1 MIFLQFCT
9 FALLLVQGVRDWKT
23 GYVTTWPPLFWAL
36 GLALFCGL
44 RGDLLTLSC
53 ALALAALC
61 CALCLLG
68 LLGWGDVALMAGIV
82 LSAPQ
87 GQGLLPLG
95 LGWVIG
101 GLWALVALAL
111 GRVTPKSELPLVP
124 FLAVGYGLWL
134 ALTLFS
140 TV

>member
-1 MIFLQFCT
+1 MIFLGFCT

-23 GYVTTWPPLFWAL
+23 GYVTTLGPLAWACV
-36 GLALFCGL
+36 LALVRL
-44 RGDLLTLSC
+44 LAGDGLTLGC
-53 ALALAALC
+53 ALALTALC
-61 CALCLLG
+61 PALCLLG
-68 LLGWGDVALMAGIV
+68 LLGWGDVALMVSVV
-82 LSAPQ
+82 LSAPL

-111 GRVTPKSELPLVP
+111 GRVTAKSAVPLVP

>member
-1 MIFLQFCT
+1 MIFLGFCT
-9 FALLLVQGVRDWKT
+9 FVLLLVQGVRDWKT
-23 GYVTTWPPLFWAL
+23 GYVTTLGPLAWACV
-36 GLALFCGL
+36 LALVRL
-44 RGDLLTLSC
+44 LAGDGLTLGC
-53 ALALAALC
+53 ALALT
-61 CALCLLG
+61 ALCLLG
-68 LLGWGDVALMAGIV
+68 LLGWGDVALMVSVV

-111 GRVTPKSELPLVP
+111 GRVTVKSAVPLVP

-134 ALTLFS
+134 VLTLFS